1 MKLSGDVNTFSV
13 KYFISQWKL
22 TQDLNTFETFF
33 YFYFYLSSLWY
44 SFILAGIRWNCQFAS
59 LRKIFSHRSNP
70 SSFFFSSSWKSTK
83 GERLSRHKLNQATH
97 CIKNFY
103 ANSKKPR
110 ELFLMKYFTLSKTG
124 AFFPCLTRSEIDSIG
139 YMENINTFPYFFFTF
154 LQHQIIIF
162 KVFFPHEGL
171 VLYHPSSTYWKQC
184 LWLMQLQDLSQE
196 LQHTVEVH
204 FLLEKSVSLIKE
216 ITSRIVVLL
225 QS

>member
-1 MKLSGDVNTFSV
+1 MSRVQLYVGINLKVQSNWKFSKYFLPSLGMKLSGDVNTISV

-33 YFYFYLSSLWY
+33 YFYFYLSSLWH
-44 SFILAGIRWNCQFAS
+44 SFILAGIRWNCRFAS

-124 AFFPCLTRSEIDSIG
+124 AFFSLPNEIRDWFNRIYGKHKYIS
-139 YMENINTFPYFFFTF
+139 FFFF
-154 LQHQIIIF
+154 
-162 KVFFPHEGL
+162 
-171 VLYHPSSTYWKQC
+171 
-184 LWLMQLQDLSQE
+184 
-196 LQHTVEVH
+196 
-204 FLLEKSVSLIKE
+204 FLLFAASDNYF
-216 ITSRIVVLL
+216 
-225 QS
+225 